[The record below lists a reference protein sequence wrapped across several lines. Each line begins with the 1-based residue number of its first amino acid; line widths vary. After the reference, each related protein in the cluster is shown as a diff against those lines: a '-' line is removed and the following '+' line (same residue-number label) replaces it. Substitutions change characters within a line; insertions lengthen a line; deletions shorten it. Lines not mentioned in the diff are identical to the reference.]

1 MFSVDSSSFRSI
13 EFKRRSKKGGIPRSF
28 GGIAAHHAWW
38 FMPCVDADGNQPA
51 AGYQD
56 FFPITHRIHGAG
68 IYSNIKGV
76 Y

>member
-1 MFSVDSSSFRSI
+1 
-13 EFKRRSKKGGIPRSF
+13 
-28 GGIAAHHAWW
+28 
-38 FMPCVDADGNQPA
+38 MPCVDADGNQPA